1 MRNTIGNHDGGA
13 GEGTTVN
20 PLDVLPE
27 AIGTWPRTAAT
38 EAAVAFAAEHSPAY
52 LLNHCVRSYFY
63 ARSIATARN
72 LVAGTDYDDETLF
85 LATVLHDIGLT
96 EEGAGPHRFEV
107 DGAFRAA
114 RFAREHGLPDTA
126 ADLIWDAVA
135 LHTSGGIAVH
145 KQPVVALA
153 HLGIGADVFGFGTE
167 EVDRAVLDAAQAAF
181 PWLDARERILEAV
194 AHQIDERPSKW
205 VPLSFVD
212 IAYRR
217 LRPDNPFPGLE
228 ELCALPRIP
237 H

>member
-1 MRNTIGNHDGGA
+1 MRNTIGIHGGRA
-13 GEGTTVN
+13 REGGTVN
-20 PLDVLPE
+20 PLDTLPE
-27 AIGTWPRTAAT
+27 EIGTWPRTAAT
-38 EAAVAFAAEHSPAY
+38 EAAVAFTAEHSPAY

-63 ARSIATARN
+63 ARSIATVRN

-96 EEGAGPHRFEV
+96 EEGGGPHRFEV

-126 ADLIWDAVA
+126 VDLIWDAVA

-153 HLGIGADVFGFGTE
+153 HLGIGADVFGFGAE
-167 EVDRAVLDAAQAAF
+167 EVDRAVLDAARAAF
-181 PWLDARERILEAV
+181 PWLDLRDRILEAV
-194 AHQIDERPSKW
+194 VHQIDERPSKW

-217 LRPDNPFPGLE
+217 LRPDTPFPGLE
-228 ELCALPRIP
+228 DLCALPVP
-237 H
+237 D